1 VEQQHRYTYT
11 WQLSFALLRRQ
22 PSSLQPLIPSLLST
36 MFPPPL
42 PLQAE
47 AQHMLSQGVGKIINT
62 ASMASLLVP
71 HPQKQAA
78 YNASKA
84 AGKSLPGGQRC

>member
-1 VEQQHRYTYT
+1 
-11 WQLSFALLRRQ
+11 
-22 PSSLQPLIPSLLST
+22 
-36 MFPPPL
+36 
-42 PLQAE
+42 
-47 AQHMLSQGVGKIINT
+47 MLSQGVGKIINT

-84 AGKSLPGGQRC
+84 AGKSKPEGHQCYWHCPVIMVRTATTRGLAAAYIYERKLRH